1 MNPARDDHLE
11 NLEFPALLQKVASY
25 ATFSGGRGLILGLTP
40 MEDVEAVNRV
50 HRLADELQRRQGA
63 GEGFSCAAAEEA
75 VPAVAR
81 LRVENLDLEVREL
94 LHIQDLAAC
103 ACRHRR
109 LLLSDEDLYP
119 ELAALGR
126 RFPPLE
132 AVDAYIAERIDP
144 DGEVPDRASPELAS
158 VRRELRNVGE
168 RIQAQYHRVMEAAD
182 RRGILQD
189 RFVTSRNNRFVIP
202 IRSESQGSMGGVVHG
217 SSSSGLTVFMEPL
230 ELVSLNNSYISLKER
245 EFEIVLRILSQIT
258 AFLRARRMELDAAL
272 DLLAIL
278 DGLAARARF
287 AIEFRCIAP
296 LVDESRVLKLEDA
309 RHPLLEA
316 SLKTQGKRIVPISL
330 ALTVQEPRLI
340 VSGPN
345 TGGKT
350 AALKCAGLLTLMAL
364 SGVPVPARHMECAPF
379 HAVRAVIG
387 DRQSLSADLS
397 TFSSHVLLLKE
408 ILDHYR
414 HPTLVLVDELCA
426 GTDPTEGGA
435 LAMAIL
441 DHLRA
446 LEAPFV
452 VTTHSRTLKE
462 YAVNTPGTATAA
474 VEFDPETLEP
484 TYRLH
489 VGALGGS
496 SGLFIARRLGLPGV
510 VVAAAEQRLSE
521 WGAPAEEA
529 YARIN
534 ELVRRRETELA
545 EVERLKRDQVLRKIE
560 LERRAEER
568 KREEIARLRKE
579 FEALRKTFEDAR
591 ARLADEFRRLA
602 EKGRPPVHF
611 EQKLERLE
619 QRFTESVSELAAP
632 PDQPAPRPKLE
643 PLPPAEIREGMEV
656 VVGPIRLGGTVREVG
671 AEAVTVLS
679 GGKRLQVPPDWLM
692 RAGAPPP
699 ATGGPRL
706 GADAASGADESG
718 DGRPGS
724 LPPAETPG
732 LLFPSREIMVIGKTV
747 DEALPEVERFLD
759 SAFLQEARC
768 VAVIHGVGR
777 GILRTAIHAR
787 LREIPF
793 VRAFH
798 HPPDRQ
804 GGKGKT
810 LIVLDV

>member
-25 ATFSGGRGLILGLTP
+25 ATFSGGRALVLGLSP
-40 MEDVEAVNRV
+40 MEDVEAVTRV
-50 HRLADELQRRQGA
+50 HRLAEELQRRLGA

-75 VPAVAR
+75 VPALAR
-81 LRVENLDLEVREL
+81 LQVANLDLEVREL

-119 ELAALGR
+119 ELTALGR

-202 IRSESQGSMGGVVHG
+202 IRSESQGALGGVVHG

-230 ELVSLNNSYISLKER
+230 ELVTLNNSYISLKER
-245 EFEIVLRILSQIT
+245 EFEIVQRILSQIT
-258 AFLRARRMELDAAL
+258 AFLRARLKELDAAL
-272 DLLAIL
+272 DLLAIQDSL
-278 DGLAARARF
+278 GARARF
-287 AIEFRCIAP
+287 ALEFRCIAP
-296 LVDESRVLKLEDA
+296 LVDVSRALKLEDA

-316 SLKTQGKRIVPISL
+316 SLKAQGKRIVPISL
-330 ALTVQEPRLI
+330 ALTAREPRLI
-340 VSGPN
+340 ISGPN

-387 DRQSLSADLS
+387 DRQSLAADLS
-397 TFSSHVLLLKE
+397 TFSSHVLLLRE

-446 LEAPFV
+446 LEAPFI

-462 YAVNTPGTATAA
+462 YAVNTPGTSTAA
-474 VEFDPETLEP
+474 VEVDPETLEP

-496 SGLFIARRLGLPGV
+496 SGLFIARKLGLPDT
-510 VVAAAEQRLSE
+510 VVAAAEQRLAE
-521 WGAPAEEA
+521 WGIPAEEA

-534 ELVRRRETELA
+534 ELVRRREAELA
-545 EVERLKRDQVLRKIE
+545 EVERLKREQVLRKIE

-568 KREEIARLRKE
+568 KREEISRLRRE
-579 FEALRKTFEDAR
+579 FETYRKTFEDDR
-591 ARLADEFRRLA
+591 SRLADEFRRLA
-602 EKGRPPVHF
+602 EKGRPIPHF
-611 EQKLERLE
+611 EQRLERLE
-619 QRFTESVSELAAP
+619 QRLAEAVTELTLP
-632 PDQPAPRPKLE
+632 PGRPDPRPKLE
-643 PLPPAEIREGMEV
+643 PLPPGEIREGMEV

-671 AEAVTVLS
+671 ADVVTVLS

-692 RAGAPPP
+692 RAGDSPAAPGGALPPVDAPP
-699 ATGGPRL
+699 GGN
-706 GADAASGADESG
+706 ETG
-718 DGRPGS
+718 DGPTGT
-724 LPPAETPG
+724 PPAETPG
-732 LLFPSREIMVIGKTV
+732 ALFPSREIKVIGKTV

-759 SAFLQEARC
+759 SAFLQEERC
-768 VAVIHGVGR
+768 VAVIHGIGR
-777 GILRTAIHAR
+777 GILRAAIHAR

-793 VRAFH
+793 VRGFH
-798 HPPDRQ
+798 HPPARE

-810 LIVLDV
+810 LVVLDV